1 MTVRP
6 QPRPQTRRGLS
17 LALAA
22 LTLTLGLTATAAPA
36 SAAQA
41 TATTATTAATT
52 GKPTVVLVHGAFA
65 DASGFNDM
73 IARLQAAGFTVIA
86 PANPLRDVAGDAAYI
101 SSVLDTITG
110 PVILVGHSYG
120 GIVITN
126 AARGHDN
133 VKALVYLGAFAPDK
147 GESALKLA
155 DQFPGSELGHA
166 LLGRDYKLP
175 DGTVGG
181 TDGYITAEK
190 FREVFAAD
198 LPASRTRL
206 MAVTQRPGS
215 VTGLSGGSGEPA
227 WKTIPSWYLIP
238 TEDKVIPPA
247 AQRFMAK
254 RAGSTV
260 KEIRS
265 SHVVMMSHPDA
276 ATAVVLSAYAATR

>member
-1 MTVRP
+1 MTV
-6 QPRPQTRRGLS
+6 QTGRGLR
-17 LALAA
+17 LALA
-22 LTLTLGLTATAAPA
+22 TLTLALGATAIAVPA
-36 SAAQA
+36 SAAMTTTA
-41 TATTATTAATT
+41 NVATTA
-52 GKPTVVLVHGAFA
+52 KPTVVLVHGAFA

-73 IARLQAAGFTVIA
+73 IARLQAIGFPVIA
-86 PANPLRDVAGDAAYI
+86 PANPLRDVAGDAAYL
-101 SSVLDTITG
+101 SSILDTITG
-110 PVILVGHSYG
+110 PIILAGHSYG

-133 VKALVYLGAFAPDK
+133 VKALVYLGAFAPDT

-166 LLGRDYKLP
+166 LMPRDYKLP
-175 DGTVGG
+175 DGTPGG
-181 TDGYITAEK
+181 TDGYIVAEK

-198 LPASRTRL
+198 LPASKTRL
-206 MAVTQRPGS
+206 MAATQRPGS

-238 TEDKVIPPA
+238 TQDKVIPPA

-265 SHVVMMSHPDA
+265 SHVVMTSHPDA

>member
-1 MTVRP
+1 MSFRP
-6 QPRPQTRRGLS
+6 QLPARSRTRRGLT
-17 LALAA
+17 LAVA
-22 LTLTLGLTATAAPA
+22 TLTLALGATTTVVPA
-36 SAAQA
+36 SAAQTVTA
-41 TATTATTAATT
+41 TAAA
-52 GKPTVVLVHGAFA
+52 KPTVVLVHGAFA
-65 DASGFNDM
+65 DASGFNDL
-73 IARLQAAGFTVIA
+73 IARLERLGFPVIA
-86 PANPLRDVAGDAAYI
+86 PANPLRDVAGDAAYV

-110 PVILVGHSYG
+110 PIILVGHSYG

-126 AARGHDN
+126 AALGHDN

-147 GESALKLA
+147 GESALNLA
-155 DQFPGSELGHA
+155 GQFPGSELGHA
-166 LLGRDYKLP
+166 LLARDYKLP
-175 DGTVGG
+175 DGTKGG
-181 TDGYITAEK
+181 TDGYIVAEK

-198 LPASRTRL
+198 LPASKTRL
-206 MAVTQRPGS
+206 MAATQRPGS

-238 TEDKVIPPA
+238 TQDKVIPPD

-276 ATAVVLSAYAATR
+276 AASVVLSAYSATR